1 MSENERLPDFL
12 VLPGEVEV
20 GKRLFDDKPVRA
32 IKKFLECFDEDGRQV
47 FNVPRFVLESLAANF
62 WGFMRR
68 DFNSVD
74 NAFGGQVARQ
84 RQAIK
89 GEDRDFEIVF
99 DLQCEHAEIKEIPKS
114 ERKRPGTPFEIA
126 LVIVADRHNTSTDNV
141 RRIHKKSKLR

>member
-1 MSENERLPDFL
+1 MSAKERPSDSV

-20 GKRLFDDKPVRA
+20 SKRLFDDKPVRA

-62 WGFMRR
+62 WGFMRG

-89 GEDRDFEIVF
+89 GEDRNFEIVF
-99 DLQCEHAEIKEIPKS
+99 DLLCEHTETKKIKKS
-114 ERKRPGTPFEIA
+114 DRTGTPFEMA
-126 LVIVADRHNTSTDNV
+126 LVIVADLHNTSTDNV
-141 RRIHKKSKLR
+141 RSIYKKSKLR